1 MMQQHVEAGCPTT
14 RMFPRTLEE
23 AYPKDYAN
31 VGVFEGPYRDPH
43 ISDLA
48 MLLAIIAV
56 ISMAVLIWEYV

>member
-43 ISDLA
+43 ISDLRSEEHTSE
-48 MLLAIIAV
+48 LQ
-56 ISMAVLIWEYV
+56 SH